1 MMLRNESVIVVFD
14 KHGKYFQTW
23 ESHYNGDGIKHGISV
38 AKQISG
44 SYFIIQTNKSIL
56 PK

>member
-1 MMLRNESVIVVFD
+1 MLRNERIIVVFD

-23 ESHYNGDGIKHGISV
+23 EAGYKGDRITHGISV

-44 SYFIIQTNKSIL
+44 SYFIVETNQSIQAL
-56 PK
+56 